1 MARKLLP
8 VIFSYKIID
17 AWFQRLPMILVNDKD
32 LYLTI
37 EMFKSFMNITRILHI
52 FPTLYDPFL
61 NDQLENTDCTF
72 KEAIK

>member
-1 MARKLLP
+1 MVGKLLP

-17 AWFQRLPMILVNDKD
+17 AWFQRLPMILVNDKG

-37 EMFKSFMNITRILHI
+37 EMFKSFMNIIRILHI
-52 FPTLYDPFL
+52 FPALYDPFL